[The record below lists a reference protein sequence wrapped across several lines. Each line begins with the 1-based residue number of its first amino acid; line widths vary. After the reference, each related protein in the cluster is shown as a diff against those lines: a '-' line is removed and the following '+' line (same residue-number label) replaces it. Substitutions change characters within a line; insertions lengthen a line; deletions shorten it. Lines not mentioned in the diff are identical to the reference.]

1 MIRRVV
7 KSLLILLPTLNE
19 EGGLSKIST
28 RIPIGNL
35 RQQGWSPSILVV
47 DGDSK
52 DRTKQ
57 IAIENG
63 FKLIQQAGKGKGA
76 ALRSGFKYALS
87 RKFDALVML
96 DADATYDPA
105 DIIKLIEKLD
115 KFDVV
120 IGDRLNGE
128 LKEESM
134 GAVNYFGNHALSW
147 IARTLFS
154 EDIGDLCTGYW
165 AFTKKAL
172 STLELNSMSFEIE
185 AEMFCSSTKNGLKIG
200 SVPISYSK
208 REGEAKLG
216 SLTDGGRILRKL
228 LVRRLFPTP
237 AESKINNDKLALGS
251 ENKSH

>member
-1 MIRRVV
+1 M

-28 RIPIGNL
+28 KIPVDVL
-35 RQQGWSPSILVV
+35 REKGWNPSTLVV

-52 DRTKQ
+52 DRTKLV
-57 IAIENG
+57 AVENG
-63 FKLIQQAGKGKGA
+63 FKIIQQAGRGKGA
-76 ALRSGFKYALS
+76 ALRSGFNYALS
-87 RKFDALVML
+87 QDYEALVML
-96 DADATYDPA
+96 DADATYDPD
-105 DIIKLIEKLD
+105 DIIKLVEKLSE
-115 KFDVV
+115 FDVV
-120 IGDRLNGE
+120 IGDRLRGQLND
-128 LKEESM
+128 ESM
-134 GAVNYFGNHALSW
+134 GVVNFFGNHALSW

-165 AFTKKAL
+165 AFTKNAL

-216 SLTDGGRILRKL
+216 SFSDGARILRKL
-228 LVRRLFPTP
+228 LVRKLFPIP
-237 AESKINNDKLALGS
+237 VESKINNDKLALGS
-251 ENKSH
+251 ENKAN